1 MFKWT
6 MVYLIKASQIRCHKF
21 KKIMVYL
28 IRSSKI
34 NQYKFNKLMGHQPFI
49 LKMMTH
55 GNV

>member
-1 MFKWT
+1 MDNGLFD
-6 MVYLIKASQIRCHKF
+6 KASQIRCHKF

-28 IRSSKI
+28 IKSSKI

-55 GNV
+55 DNV